1 MTCGALSLLKFC
13 YLLSKATLTN
23 AFTVNISSSLC
34 TWGPLFIIPLFFSMA
49 HVITNVLQ
57 NRTLQQNYDVNH
69 ICNLKCS
76 LSQILKGKKK
86 QVTFHLIIHLT

>member
-1 MTCGALSLLKFC
+1 
-13 YLLSKATLTN
+13 
-23 AFTVNISSSLC
+23 
-34 TWGPLFIIPLFFSMA
+34 MA

-57 NRTLQQNYDVNH
+57 NRTVQQNYDVNH